1 MVAGICPVASILWQC
16 DVFIPS
22 LADVQLNSVY
32 KYIYI
37 YIVIKIIMLST
48 ESSNLVPGLL
58 PSFFFFFLSSQEK
71 PEPGNETV

>member
-37 YIVIKIIMLST
+37 VIKIIMLIT

-58 PSFFFFFLSSQEK
+58 PSFFLSSQED